1 MSDHEREPHLLPQNI
16 EAELGLL
23 DSIYQ
28 DPGCMVE
35 VVSMIRPDD
44 FFRFAHQQV
53 YAAMCDL
60 WQAHTPPDGITLID
74 ELQRRKQPDALD
86 VAFSLGN
93 FVPTS
98 ANIGYYAH
106 IVERCAVN
114 RRIIRAVGQIAA
126 VAYADGEAVE
136 TTSYAYDAI
145 RHASVNR
152 GGKDSVPIE
161 AVIDQA
167 LDEHITAMEQDTPV
181 GMQYGLT
188 GMHRALTGLM
198 PGELAYVI
206 GRPGSGKSALMATL
220 AWQEAHRR
228 AMEGAGTV
236 EYITLEMKAVQV
248 ARRILAGFAEID
260 TRVMRAHF
268 KRADGS
274 INDAAWAAF
283 RTTAMETRERLR
295 GRLRFWDTPI
305 QPSQIRAQ
313 LERARAERDLRV
325 AFIDYVGLISPETT
339 GRQRTDEYQRL
350 TNISRE
356 LKQLAQELNIPI
368 VCLAQ
373 MNRQSEHRPNPRPV
387 ESDIRDAGGLEQD
400 GDFVFGIYRGA
411 KYMPKLAAVDEH
423 FAQLMELV
431 VLKGRDTESQ
441 FTIPLRFEGPYT
453 RVSDWPMEWDYRTYL
468 TLTPSDDDKRGTQQG
483 QNGGEY

>member
-1 MSDHEREPHLLPQNI
+1 MSEPTERLLPQNI
-16 EAELGLL
+16 EAELGVLGSLL
-23 DSIYQ
+23 IDPSCAIQVVSILKAEDFYREQHRQIYAAIADLWAARTPADSI
-28 DPGCMVE
+28 
-35 VVSMIRPDD
+35 
-44 FFRFAHQQV
+44 
-53 YAAMCDL
+53 
-60 WQAHTPPDGITLID
+60 TLTD
-74 ELQRRKQPDALD
+74 ELNVRGHLDAAAQ
-86 VAFSLGN
+86 VHTLGYA
-93 FVPTS
+93 VPTA
-98 ANIGYYAH
+98 ANAEYYAR
-106 IVERCAVN
+106 IVTRCAVM
-114 RRIIRAVGQIAA
+114 RRLISAAGQIAA
-126 VAYADGEAVE
+126 IAYSEPDADVATAEAHHL
-136 TTSYAYDAI
+136 I
-145 RHASVNR
+145 RQASTR
-152 GGKDSVPIE
+152 RAGKDSTPIE

-167 LDEHITAMEQDTPV
+167 IDEHVTAMEQNTPV
-181 GMQYGLT
+181 GMLYGLT
-188 GMHRALTGLM
+188 ALRKALTGLM

-228 AMEGAGTV
+228 AMEGAGSV
-236 EYITLEMKAVQV
+236 AYITLEMKATQV
-248 ARRILAGFAEID
+248 MRRILSGFAEID

-283 RTTAMETRERLR
+283 RKTAMETRERLR
-295 GRLRFWDTPI
+295 GRMRFWDTPI

-313 LERARAERDLRV
+313 LEHEVSERDCRV

-339 GRQRTDEYQRL
+339 GRQRQDEYQRL

-411 KYMPKLAAVDEH
+411 KYMPKRAELDEK
-423 FAQLMELV
+423 FAQFMELI
-431 VLKGRDTESQ
+431 VLKGRDTDSM

-453 RVSDWPMEWDYRTYL
+453 RVSDWPQEWDYRTYL
-468 TLTPSDDDKRGTQQG
+468 TLTPSDDDKRQG
-483 QNGGEY
+483 QQGGEY